1 MNLFKDYCEDY
12 NTATMPHEKYY
23 NYEKWEME
31 EYMKK
36 KKEAAAK
43 GGVISDEA
51 KHLEKLRIQQE
62 EKRRNEMDMVM
73 SSMSRDKI
81 EEMKRQKLIKQE
93 MEHAYKVGDE
103 EKRLRLQKRLEPEE
117 KKQVTS
123 HPWSR

>member
-51 KHLEKLRIQQE
+51 KHLEKLRKQQE